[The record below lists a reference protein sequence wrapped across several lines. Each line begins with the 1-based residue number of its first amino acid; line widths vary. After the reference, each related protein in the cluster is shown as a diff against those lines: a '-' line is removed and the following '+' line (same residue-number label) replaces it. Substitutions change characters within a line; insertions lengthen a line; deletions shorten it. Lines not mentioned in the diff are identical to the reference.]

1 MRNDSAAATQ
11 PAFSSSV
18 PAGLE
23 EILITDKLRIRPRRM
38 PNLQAEGT
46 ALRVLARK
54 LATEPHQLMD
64 TLLEM
69 VVELCHAGTAGLSVL
84 EVAKDADQLFRWT
97 NLAGTLKK
105 FVGVSTPRNFS
116 PCGLCLDRNAPQLF
130 AYPARR
136 FQYLREVVDVPIVEA
151 LVIPIQLGDRVPA
164 TVWIL
169 SHEEGVEFDEEDVRI
184 MTDLADFTGCA
195 LGLTESLEAE
205 QKARR
210 RSEAVVETRTSQLR
224 QLSAKLLILQDQE
237 RRRIAREL
245 HDSAGQYLSS
255 IQMNLSAALR
265 ENSTIDAR
273 LASRISDSLEIA
285 ERCTSEIRT
294 ISYLLHP
301 PLLDEM
307 GLASALSWYVDG
319 LAERSGIR
327 MELDIPE
334 DLGRL
339 PSDTETALFRVVQQ
353 GLANIHRHSGSL
365 VARICVRIEAENVT
379 VKICDEGRGI
389 QPEVLSGF
397 LAGTQL
403 VGVGMAGM
411 RERITSIGG
420 QFEIR
425 SGDNGTTI
433 EATLPLPREKCASE
447 LK

>member
-1 MRNDSAAATQ
+1 
-11 PAFSSSV
+11 
-18 PAGLE
+18 
-23 EILITDKLRIRPRRM
+23 
-38 PNLQAEGT
+38 
-46 ALRVLARK
+46 
-54 LATEPHQLMD
+54 
-64 TLLEM
+64 
-69 VVELCHAGTAGLSVL
+69 
-84 EVAKDADQLFRWT
+84 
-97 NLAGTLKK
+97 
-105 FVGVSTPRNFS
+105 
-116 PCGLCLDRNAPQLF
+116 
-130 AYPARR
+130 
-136 FQYLREVVDVPIVEA
+136 
-151 LVIPIQLGDRVPA
+151 
-164 TVWIL
+164 
-169 SHEEGVEFDEEDVRI
+169 
-184 MTDLADFTGCA
+184 
-195 LGLTESLEAE
+195 
-205 QKARR
+205 
-210 RSEAVVETRTSQLR
+210 
-224 QLSAKLLILQDQE
+224 
-237 RRRIAREL
+237 
-245 HDSAGQYLSS
+245 
-255 IQMNLSAALR
+255 MNLSAALR

-294 ISYLLHP
+294 ISYLLPP

-365 VARICVRIEAENVT
+365 VARICVRIDAENGT

-403 VGVGMAGM
+403 VGVGMAGV

-433 EATLPLPREKCASE
+433 EATLPLPRENAPAS
-447 LK
+447 